1 MKWAI
6 SNVSVYSPLNKK
18 QSEFIKWAEGWRYSL
33 LPTDIDKDAFIN
45 EVRHN
50 VKALNERFPKTK
62 PLQVSLHDSIVIRL
76 SVDVE
81 SHAVAFF
88 DVIPL
93 VNEFRFSESLEPTA
107 KAVITQK
114 GGTV

>member
-6 SNVSVYSPLNKK
+6 SNVTTYSPLNKK
-18 QSEFIKWAEGWRYSL
+18 QGEFIKWADGWRYSL
-33 LPTDIDKDAFIN
+33 LPTDLDKDAFIN
-45 EVRHN
+45 EVRHHTN
-50 VKALNERFPKTK
+50 VLNERFPKTK
-62 PLQVSLHDSIVIRL
+62 PLQVSLHDGKVIRL

-93 VNEFRFSESLEPTA
+93 VNEFRFSEKKESAIIVATMLE
-107 KAVITQK
+107 
-114 GGTV
+114 GGSK

>member
-6 SNVSVYSPLNKK
+6 SYVSIYSPLNKK
-18 QSEFIKWAEGWRYSL
+18 QGEFIKWAEGWRYSL
-33 LPTDIDKDAFIN
+33 LPTDLDKDAFIN
-45 EVRHN
+45 EVRHHTK
-50 VKALNERFPKTK
+50 VLNERFPKTK
-62 PLQVSLHDSIVIRL
+62 PLQVSLHDGKVIRL

-93 VNEFRFSESLEPTA
+93 VNEFRFSERIEPTTITA
-107 KAVITQK
+107 ITQK
-114 GGTV
+114 GGSE